1 MVEEKREEDKDKKE
15 DQEDTLNPATKVNNA
30 PGWHL

>member
-15 DQEDTLNPATKVNNA
+15 DQEDMLTPATKVNNA
-30 PGWHL
+30 LSWHL

>member
-15 DQEDTLNPATKVNNA
+15 DQDTLNPVTKVNNA